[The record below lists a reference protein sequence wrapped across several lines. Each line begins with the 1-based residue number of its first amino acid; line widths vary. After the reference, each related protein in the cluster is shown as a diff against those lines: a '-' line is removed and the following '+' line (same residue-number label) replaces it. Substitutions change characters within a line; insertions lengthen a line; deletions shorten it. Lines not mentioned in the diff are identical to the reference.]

1 MRARAKHRT
10 EIMRSPLEINEEEQH
25 WLRSRDVSDSL
36 KVGGDGYFSR
46 HDVARPEEVTADDL
60 PAADSEP
67 VRRID
72 REALEREKTI
82 GKWQVTGSPERIE
95 ELWPELVADAEAGIV
110 WGVKAMTA
118 FGYEE
123 LPMYDDYI
131 LTVYTP
137 NYFDRSDVDRVR
149 DHLRNT
155 HGVTHELYYK
165 PDIYT
170 VKGIVRETV
179 EEFGLSVPAR
189 YVA

>member
-1 MRARAKHRT
+1 
-10 EIMRSPLEINEEEQH
+10 MRSPLEISEKEKY
-25 WLRSRDVSDSL
+25 WLRGRDVSDSP
-36 KVGGDGYFSR
+36 KIGGDDYFSL

-60 PAADSEP
+60 PAADCEA
-67 VRRID
+67 VRQID

-82 GKWQVTGSPERIE
+82 GKWQVTGTAERIE
-95 ELWPELVADAEAGIV
+95 ELWPELVNDAEAGIV
-110 WGVKAMTA
+110 WEVKAMTA
-118 FGYEE
+118 YGYEE

-137 NYFDRSDVDRVR
+137 NYFDRRDVNRVR
-149 DHLRNT
+149 GYLRNE

-170 VKGIVRETV
+170 VKGIIGETA

-189 YVA
+189 YVE